1 MVNLWLVLIPLMGTL
16 LGAVFVFFLKKEI
29 NPKIQ
34 KILIG
39 FAAGVMIA
47 ASVWSLIIPSIE
59 EASASGLEVPW
70 LPAAIGFAL
79 GMIFLLIFDSLLPH
93 QHLDSNE
100 TEGIKTHLSKSKLL
114 FFSITLHNIPEGL
127 AVGAVLAGFVSGNN
141 LSYLALI
148 SLVVGIAI
156 QNIPE
161 GAIVSLPLYISTGK
175 KSRSFLYGLFSGI
188 VEPIAAIVMFF
199 LVKELNFL
207 LPYFLSFAAG
217 AMIYVVVE
225 ELIPESQTGK
235 HSNLATIGLM
245 VGFLLMM
252 ILDVALG

>member
-1 MVNLWLVLIPLMGTL
+1 M
-16 LGAVFVFFLKKEI
+16 
-29 NPKIQ
+29 
-34 KILIG
+34 
-39 FAAGVMIA
+39 
-47 ASVWSLIIPSIE
+47 
-59 EASASGLEVPW
+59 
-70 LPAAIGFAL
+70 
-79 GMIFLLIFDSLLPH
+79 
-93 QHLDSNE
+93 
-100 TEGIKTHLSKSKLL
+100 
-114 FFSITLHNIPEGL
+114 
-127 AVGAVLAGFVSGNN
+127 AGFVSGNN

-188 VEPIAAIVMFF
+188 VELIAAIVMFF

-217 AMIYVVVE
+217 VMMYVVVE

>member
-1 MVNLWLVLIPLMGTL
+1 MNDLYLVLIPLLGTI
-16 LGAVFVFFLKKEI
+16 LGASLVFFLKRDL
-29 NPKIQ
+29 NPKLQ

>member
-1 MVNLWLVLIPLMGTL
+1 MVSSNTFNGDIIRCS
-16 LGAVFVFFLKKEI
+16 FVFFLKKEI

-47 ASVWSLIIPSIE
+47 ASIWSLIIPSIE

>member
-47 ASVWSLIIPSIE
+47 ASIWSLIIPSIE

-93 QHLDSNE
+93 QHLDSSE
-100 TEGIKTHLSKSKLL
+100 AEGIKTHLSKSKLL

>member
-1 MVNLWLVLIPLMGTL
+1 M
-16 LGAVFVFFLKKEI
+16 
-29 NPKIQ
+29 
-34 KILIG
+34 
-39 FAAGVMIA
+39 
-47 ASVWSLIIPSIE
+47 
-59 EASASGLEVPW
+59 
-70 LPAAIGFAL
+70 
-79 GMIFLLIFDSLLPH
+79 
-93 QHLDSNE
+93 
-100 TEGIKTHLSKSKLL
+100 

-188 VEPIAAIVMFF
+188 VELIAAIVMFF

-217 AMIYVVVE
+217 VMMYVVVE